1 MGIFGT
7 IFGGS
12 LGFMVGGPLGAILGG
27 ALGSLGS
34 NIAGGATAGRGFPG
48 QAAGGYS
55 AANQQVVFAI
65 ALTSL
70 AAKVAKA
77 DGRVTAD
84 EVQAFDSFL
93 RLSMR
98 MSEEDRRFA
107 AKVFNEARDNSAP
120 ASEFAHQVCQ
130 VFRGQPDR
138 LRDIITILLM
148 IALADGHFHPDE
160 ETLIRE
166 IARDMGLGDRDY
178 ESCRATFFAATGKS
192 DTSPYEVLGV
202 PHTASDD
209 EVRSAH
215 RRLVRDYHPDVIQS
229 KGLPADFMKFATEK
243 STAINEAWAAVR
255 KERGM

>member
-12 LGFMVGGPLGAILGG
+12 LGFIVGGPLGAILGG
-27 ALGSLGS
+27 ALGSMGS
-34 NIAGGATAGRGFPG
+34 NIAGGAPAGRVFPG
-48 QAAGGYS
+48 QVSGAYS
-55 AANQQVVFAI
+55 AHNQQVVFAI

-77 DGRVTAD
+77 DGRVTED
-84 EVQAFDSFL
+84 EVQAFDDFL
-93 RLSMR
+93 RHSMR
-98 MSEEDRRFA
+98 MSEQDRRFA
-107 AKVFNEARDNSAP
+107 AKVFNEARDNSTP

-166 IARDMGLGDRDY
+166 IARDMGLDDGDY
-178 ESCRATFFAATGKS
+178 ESCRATFFAATGKP
-192 DTSPYEVLGV
+192 DTSPYEILGV

-243 STAINEAWAAVR
+243 SMAINEAWAAVR